1 MGLVGGYC
9 MFDIFINGKKV
20 GTNLSEDG
28 ILIALNQL
36 VNKGSDSF
44 EEITIKR
51 QRIELSPEEL
61 AFGPDDVVGGGTL
74 SPYTRSNKQKVEL
87 VDKYNTVKRV
97 NRIIAEETKNIDE
110 SSSFDEV
117 LHVIKVLRTEIGDV
131 IKDLPTIDFEK

>member
-1 MGLVGGYC
+1 
-9 MFDIFINGKKV
+9 MFDIFIDGKKV

-28 ILIALNQL
+28 VLVALNQL
-36 VNKGSDSF
+36 INKGSDSF

-110 SSSFDEV
+110 NSSFDEV
-117 LHVIKVLRTEIGDV
+117 LHAVKVLRTEVGDV
-131 IKDLPTIDFEK
+131 IKDLPTIKIK